1 MKDLISVIVPVY
13 NVESYLNR
21 CIESL
26 VRQTYKYLEIILVD
40 DGSLDGCPHICDKW
54 SERDNR
60 IHVIH
65 KTNGGLSSARNAGLK
80 VAKGEYIAFLDSDD
94 WIHTK
99 FIEHLYITIKDYKV
113 DIAACD
119 ICQVYTEKQD
129 EKINKLSVKIYSTE
143 EALETLINGETFR
156 AVAWNKLYH
165 KNMLIGEQFE
175 TRRYHEDEFF
185 TYRIMAKTNKLAY
198 VDEKLYYYFQRKG
211 SIMNSISYKHLD
223 ALDAYLER
231 IAYFK
236 DLYPKLYK
244 IDKMRFCIACIYFYQ
259 ETFKLNDKEKRECKN
274 RIKSSRHSIRFNCSE
289 LKQYSL
295 KESISIVGSRVCIGL
310 LSQLMSLKRNKLK

>member
-13 NVESYLNR
+13 KVELYLNR

-40 DGSLDGCPHICDKW
+40 DGSPDECPNICDKW
-54 SERDNR
+54 SEKDNR
-60 IHVIH
+60 IRVIH
-65 KTNGGLSSARNAGLK
+65 KMNGGLSSARNAGLA

-94 WIHTK
+94 WIHTE
-99 FIEHLYITIKDYKV
+99 FIEHLYTTIKDYKV

-119 ICQVYTEKQD
+119 IRWVYTENQD
-129 EKINKLSVKIYSTE
+129 EEKNKPSAKVYSAE

-165 KNMLIGEQFE
+165 KNLLIDERFE
-175 TRRYHEDEFF
+175 AGRYHEDEFF
-185 TYRIMAKTNKLAY
+185 TYRIMAKASKLAY
-198 VDEKLYYYFQRKG
+198 VNEKLYYYFQREG

-274 RIKSSRHSIRFNCSE
+274 RIKTSRRSIRFNCSE

-295 KESISIVGSRVCIGL
+295 KELISIVGSRVCIGL

>member
-113 DIAACD
+113 DIA
-119 ICQVYTEKQD
+119 VSYTH
-129 EKINKLSVKIYSTE
+129 L
-143 EALETLINGETFR
+143 TLPT
-156 AVAWNKLYH
+156 
-165 KNMLIGEQFE
+165 
-175 TRRYHEDEFF
+175 
-185 TYRIMAKTNKLAY
+185 
-198 VDEKLYYYFQRKG
+198 
-211 SIMNSISYKHLD
+211 
-223 ALDAYLER
+223 
-231 IAYFK
+231 IA
-236 DLYPKLYK
+236 
-244 IDKMRFCIACIYFYQ
+244 
-259 ETFKLNDKEKRECKN
+259 
-274 RIKSSRHSIRFNCSE
+274 
-289 LKQYSL
+289 
-295 KESISIVGSRVCIGL
+295 
-310 LSQLMSLKRNKLK
+310 

>member
-99 FIEHLYITIKDYKV
+99 FIEHLY
-113 DIAACD
+113 
-119 ICQVYTEKQD
+119 
-129 EKINKLSVKIYSTE
+129 LS
-143 EALETLINGETFR
+143 LI
-156 AVAWNKLYH
+156 H
-165 KNMLIGEQFE
+165 I
-175 TRRYHEDEFF
+175 
-185 TYRIMAKTNKLAY
+185 
-198 VDEKLYYYFQRKG
+198 
-211 SIMNSISYKHLD
+211 
-223 ALDAYLER
+223 
-231 IAYFK
+231 
-236 DLYPKLYK
+236 
-244 IDKMRFCIACIYFYQ
+244 
-259 ETFKLNDKEKRECKN
+259 
-274 RIKSSRHSIRFNCSE
+274 
-289 LKQYSL
+289 
-295 KESISIVGSRVCIGL
+295 
-310 LSQLMSLKRNKLK
+310 

>member
-143 EALETLINGETFR
+143 EALETLINGETIR
-156 AVAWNKLYH
+156 AVAWNK
-165 KNMLIGEQFE
+165 I
-175 TRRYHEDEFF
+175 
-185 TYRIMAKTNKLAY
+185 
-198 VDEKLYYYFQRKG
+198 
-211 SIMNSISYKHLD
+211 
-223 ALDAYLER
+223 
-231 IAYFK
+231 
-236 DLYPKLYK
+236 
-244 IDKMRFCIACIYFYQ
+244 
-259 ETFKLNDKEKRECKN
+259 
-274 RIKSSRHSIRFNCSE
+274 
-289 LKQYSL
+289 
-295 KESISIVGSRVCIGL
+295 
-310 LSQLMSLKRNKLK
+310 

>member
-80 VAKGEYIAFLDSDD
+80 VAKGEYIAFLD
-94 WIHTK
+94 
-99 FIEHLYITIKDYKV
+99 
-113 DIAACD
+113 
-119 ICQVYTEKQD
+119 
-129 EKINKLSVKIYSTE
+129 
-143 EALETLINGETFR
+143 
-156 AVAWNKLYH
+156 
-165 KNMLIGEQFE
+165 
-175 TRRYHEDEFF
+175 
-185 TYRIMAKTNKLAY
+185 
-198 VDEKLYYYFQRKG
+198 
-211 SIMNSISYKHLD
+211 
-223 ALDAYLER
+223 
-231 IAYFK
+231 
-236 DLYPKLYK
+236 
-244 IDKMRFCIACIYFYQ
+244 
-259 ETFKLNDKEKRECKN
+259 
-274 RIKSSRHSIRFNCSE
+274 KSSRHSIRFNCSE

>member
-99 FIEHLYITIKDYKV
+99 FIEHLYIS
-113 DIAACD
+113 
-119 ICQVYTEKQD
+119 Q
-129 EKINKLSVKIYSTE
+129 
-143 EALETLINGETFR
+143 F
-156 AVAWNKLYH
+156 
-165 KNMLIGEQFE
+165 IGFC
-175 TRRYHEDEFF
+175 H
-185 TYRIMAKTNKLAY
+185 
-198 VDEKLYYYFQRKG
+198 
-211 SIMNSISYKHLD
+211 NSI
-223 ALDAYLER
+223 R
-231 IAYFK
+231 
-236 DLYPKLYK
+236 
-244 IDKMRFCIACIYFYQ
+244 
-259 ETFKLNDKEKRECKN
+259 EKF
-274 RIKSSRHSIRFNCSE
+274 IFVITSSFE
-289 LKQYSL
+289 LLTNQH
-295 KESISIVGSRVCIGL
+295 IFMI
-310 LSQLMSLKRNKLK
+310 